1 MTRTEFKDRYF
12 NFEGLVILTFLSVF
26 FPFYL
31 TALVVI
37 GLGFY
42 ILFNKKMR
50 KEVFKEKYFWF
61 FVLFSIYS
69 LIVGILNLN
78 ILGSLCA
85 AFFFLVF
92 LVAAYFKNTISK
104 ELYERGLTVMVY
116 GGAITGILTFIDLL
130 IFSEFFTKATP
141 YRATLY
147 FFNPNYLATLLS
159 MAIIV
164 CAYKV
169 VCRKG
174 SKLIYYICAALCG
187 LGVYLTG
194 SLFALVEIFV
204 GVAAVLLLSRR
215 HQMLSIVLLLTAT
228 MCIVIYCMPEILP
241 RLQQANITTENRI
254 LIWQTSIEMIKKV
267 FMFGQ
272 GYLTYFNF
280 KSAFPNSYDTTHAHN
295 FILEPLLS
303 FGIIGT
309 VLIVLFFIFF
319 YKKVLICKNYQSKSK
334 ASCLVIAVSIAAL
347 VHATTD
353 MTLIWIQT
361 ALMFS
366 LILSGVGHEERLLK
380 IQ

>member
-1 MTRTEFKDRYF
+1 MTLSEFKHRYF
-12 NFEGLVILTFLSVF
+12 NFEGLVILTFMSVF

-37 GLGFY
+37 GFGFY
-42 ILFNKKMR
+42 ILFNKNFRNK
-50 KEVFKEKYFWF
+50 VFKEKYFSF
-61 FVLFSIYS
+61 FVIFSIYTI
-69 LIVGILNLN
+69 IVGAINLN
-78 ILGSLCA
+78 VLGVLCSV
-85 AFFFLVF
+85 FFFLVF
-92 LVAAYFKNTISK
+92 LIAAYFKNTIEK

-116 GGAITGILTFIDLL
+116 MGALTGIFTIIDLL
-130 IFSEFFTKATP
+130 VASKFLTAPEG

-169 VCRKG
+169 VCRRG
-174 SKLIYYICAALCG
+174 SKLIYYICATLCG
-187 LGVYLTG
+187 IGVYLTG
-194 SLFALVEIFV
+194 SLFALVEIFI
-204 GVAAVLLLSRR
+204 GVAAVLLLSRK

-241 RLQQANITTENRI
+241 RLKQANITTENRI
-254 LIWQTSIEMIKKV
+254 LIWQKSFEMLKSNFV
-267 FMFGQ
+267 FGQ
-272 GYLTYFNF
+272 GYLTYYHIKELF
-280 KSAFPNSYDTTHAHN
+280 AGSYFTTHTHSI
-295 FILEPLLS
+295 ILEPLLS
-303 FGIIGT
+303 FGIIGAT
-309 VLIVLFFIFF
+309 FFVLFFIFF
-319 YKKVLICKNYQSKSK
+319 YKKVFICKNYQSKSK
-334 ASCLVIAVSIAAL
+334 ASVLIMAVSIAAL

-353 MTLIWIQT
+353 MTLLWIQT